1 MTHFSY
7 RLSSQ
12 PSAVIGA
19 LERAVRVVV
28 TPEMLTDH

>member
-1 MTHFSY
+1 MTHFSN
-7 RLSSQ
+7 RPSSQ

-19 LERAVRVVV
+19 LERAERAVV